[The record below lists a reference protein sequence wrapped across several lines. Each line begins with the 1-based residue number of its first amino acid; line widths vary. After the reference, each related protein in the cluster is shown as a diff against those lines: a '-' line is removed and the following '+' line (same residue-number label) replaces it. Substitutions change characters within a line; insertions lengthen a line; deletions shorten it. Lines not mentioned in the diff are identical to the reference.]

1 MLPFWLFVG
10 LMVVAAIMVVIVA
23 GPAHL
28 SRKRGKQEEGD
39 LRSPESLR
47 LPGSLGLP
55 PRELRSEL
63 PPHPT
68 TPR

>member
-28 SRKRGKQEEGD
+28 SRKRGKQEEGGA
-39 LRSPESLR
+39 E
-47 LPGSLGLP
+47 PGVATP
-55 PRELRSEL
+55 PGVVR
-63 PPHPT
+63 PT
-68 TPR
+68 PA